1 MSTQLDYV
9 HYDKYK
15 NSHFKLDARAPEER
29 YNSKADVKLKHSE
42 RIVRDLN
49 FKMSSEIRK
58 EDYFET
64 YEGIEAEVLNSVKFN
79 ENKDVSTTYLGKKV
93 MTRQMSVKC

>member
-1 MSTQLDYV
+1 M
-9 HYDKYK
+9 K
-15 NSHFKLDARAPEER
+15 
-29 YNSKADVKLKHSE
+29 

-58 EDYFET
+58 EDYFEA

-79 ENKDVSTTYLGKKV
+79 ENKDVSTTYFRKKKV
-93 MTRQMSVKC
+93 MTRQSQLNAEESFFPCFQME

>member
-15 NSHFKLDARAPEER
+15 SSHFKLDARAPEER
-29 YNSKADVKLKHSE
+29 YNSKAYVKLKHSE

-58 EDYFET
+58 EGYFEA

-79 ENKDVSTTYLGKKV
+79 ENKGCIHNIFRKKGYDKAK
-93 MTRQMSVKC
+93 SVKS